1 MTFERTRRL
10 ASGVALTLS
19 ASLLL
24 SACAS
29 TAPAPTAATPDG
41 SAPAEFVRGEVLRLG
56 ILQEPLSWDPSQ
68 AHVGHLLQ
76 PYQAVYDTLILREPD
91 GTLSPMLATEWSYNE
106 DLTEL
111 TLELR
116 DDVTFS
122 DGEAFDADA
131 VKANVENFKAG
142 NGRQAAQLGDV
153 ESVTVV
159 DADTVVLELSQP
171 NPAMEYFLSQA
182 AGLMGSPASIGT
194 EGIATLP
201 VGSGP
206 YVMEAASSVPGS
218 QYVFSAREGYWN
230 ADLQKFNRLEM
241 KVLADVTARVNALV
255 SGQIDATL
263 VDARTSGQVEA
274 AGKTLSAN
282 QVDWT
287 GLLLLDRDGKLAP
300 ALADVRVRQA
310 INHALDRATMLEQ
323 IQLGAGTV
331 THQVFGPESG
341 AYVDALDERYPYD
354 PAKARKL
361 LSDAGYADGFELTI
375 PTFPGL
381 ESIVPLLT
389 QQFADVGITLIAES
403 VPPQNIQA
411 DIAGGKFPAAYFFL
425 FQGEPWVAINQMIST
440 EATYNAFDSTSPELQ
455 ALIDEVRLTGTQS
468 NDAAQK
474 INEYV
479 TENAWFA
486 PLYRLDQMY
495 FYDPK
500 TITSVP
506 QTQMAVPSIYNYSPV
521 QK

>member
-1 MTFERTRRL
+1 MT
-10 ASGVALTLS
+10 VAAGLFLT
-19 ASLLL
+19 
-24 SACAS
+24 ACAAAG
-29 TAPAPTAATPDG
+29 TDPAPAG
-41 SAPAEFVRGEVLRLG
+41 SDEPSGTVRGEVLRLG
-56 ILQEPLSWDPSQ
+56 VLQEPLSWDPSQ

-91 GTLSPMLATEWSYNE
+91 GTLSPMLATEWSYND

-122 DGEAFDADA
+122 DGEVFDAEA
-131 VKANVENFKAG
+131 VKANIENFQAG
-142 NGRQAAQLGDV
+142 NGRQAAQLADV
-153 ESVTVV
+153 SAVQVV

-171 NPAMEYFLSQA
+171 NPSLEYFLSQA

-194 EGIATLP
+194 EEIATLP

-206 YVMEAASSVPGS
+206 YVMDAAGSVAGS
-218 QYVFSAREGYWN
+218 QYVFTAREDYWN
-230 ADLQKFNRLEM
+230 PDLQKFNRVEM
-241 KVLADVTARVNALV
+241 KVLVDVTARVNALV

-263 VDARTSGQVEA
+263 VDARTAGQVEA

-287 GLLLLDRDGKLAP
+287 GLLLLDRDGTLAP
-300 ALADVRVRQA
+300 ALGDVRVRQA
-310 INHALDRATMLEQ
+310 INHALDRETMLEQ
-323 IQLGAGTV
+323 VQLGAGTV

-341 AYVDALDERYPYD
+341 AYVDALDERFPYD
-354 PAKARKL
+354 PEKARQL
-361 LSDAGYADGFELTI
+361 LKDAGYADGFELTI

-389 QQFADVGITLIAES
+389 QQFADVGITLVAES
-403 VPPQNIQA
+403 VPPQNIVA

-440 EATYNAFDSTSPELQ
+440 EATYNPFGTMTPELQ
-455 ALIDEVRLTGTQS
+455 SLIDEVRFTGATS
-468 NDAAQK
+468 TDAAK
-474 INEYV
+474 KVNEYV
-479 TENAWFA
+479 TEEAWFA

-495 FYDPK
+495 FFDPN

-506 QTQMAVPSIYNYSPV
+506 QIQQAVPSIYNYSPA

>member
-1 MTFERTRRL
+1 MMSGYTRRV
-10 ASGVALTLS
+10 AGVALILATGL
-19 ASLLL
+19 AL
-24 SACAS
+24 SACA
-29 TAPAPTAATPDG
+29 APAPSTTEEPGA
-41 SAPAEFVRGEVLRLG
+41 RGEVLRLG
-56 ILQEPLSWDPSQ
+56 VLAEPLSWDPSQ

-91 GTLSPMLATEWSYNE
+91 GTLSPMLATAWSYND

-122 DGEAFDADA
+122 DGEVFDAEA
-131 VKANVENFKAG
+131 VKANIENFQAG
-142 NGRQAAQLGDV
+142 NGRQASQLADV
-153 ESVTVV
+153 EAVEVV

-171 NPAMEYFLSQA
+171 NPALEYFLSQA
-182 AGLMGSPASIGT
+182 SGLMGSPAAIGT

-218 QYVFSAREGYWN
+218 QYVFTAREDYWN
-230 ADLQKFNRLEM
+230 PELLKFNRLEL
-241 KVLADVTARVNALV
+241 KVLVDVTARVNALV

-263 VDARTSGQVEA
+263 VDARTAGQVES

-287 GLLLLDRDGKLAP
+287 GLMLLDRDGTLNP

-310 INHALDRATMLEQ
+310 INYALDRETMLEQ

-331 THQVFGPESG
+331 TNQVFGPESG
-341 AYVDALDERYPYD
+341 AYVDALDESYPYD
-354 PAKARKL
+354 PEKARDL
-361 LSDAGYADGFELTI
+361 LEDAGYGDGFTLTI

-389 QQFADVGITLIAES
+389 QQFADVGITLVAES
-403 VPPQNIQA
+403 VPPQNIQG
-411 DIAGGKFPAAYFFL
+411 DIAAGKFAAAYFFL
-425 FQGEPWVAINQMIST
+425 FQGEPWVAINQIIST
-440 EATYNAFDSTSPELQ
+440 DATYNPFDTMTPELQ
-455 ALIDEVRLTGTQS
+455 ALIDEVRVSGSDSTE
-468 NDAAQK
+468 AAQQV
-474 INEYV
+474 NEYI
-479 TENAWFA
+479 TEEAWFA

-495 FYDPK
+495 FYDPA

-506 QTQMAVPSIYNYSPV
+506 QTQMAVPSIYNFSPV

>member
-1 MTFERTRRL
+1 MTFGFTPRR
-10 ASGVALTLS
+10 AAGVALTL
-19 ASLLL
+19 AAGLLL
-24 SACAS
+24 TACAS
-29 TAPAPTAATPDG
+29 TEPAPSGATDEPG
-41 SAPAEFVRGEVLRLG
+41 EFVRGEALRLG
-56 ILQEPLSWDPSQ
+56 VVAEPLSWDPSQ

-76 PYQAVYDTLILREPD
+76 PYQAVYDTLIMREPD

-122 DGEAFDADA
+122 DGEVFDAEA

-142 NGRQAAQLGDV
+142 NGRQASQLADV
-153 ESVTVV
+153 EAVEVV
-159 DADTVVLELSQP
+159 DADTVVLELSKP
-171 NPAMEYFLSQA
+171 NPALEYFLSQA
-182 AGLMGSPASIGT
+182 AGLMGSPAAIGT

-218 QYVFSAREGYWN
+218 QYVFTANENYWN
-230 ADLQKFNRLEM
+230 PELVKFNRLEL
-241 KVLADVTARVNALV
+241 KVLTDVTARVNAIV

-263 VDARTSGQVEA
+263 VDARTAGQVEA

-310 INHALDRATMLEQ
+310 INHALDRETMLEQ
-323 IQLGAGTV
+323 VQLGAGTV
-331 THQVFGPESG
+331 TNQVFGPESG
-341 AYVDALDERYPYD
+341 AYVDELDETYPYD
-354 PAKARKL
+354 PEKAREL
-361 LSDAGYADGFELTI
+361 LDEAGYGDGFELTI

-381 ESIVPLLT
+381 EAIVPLLT
-389 QQFADVGITLIAES
+389 QQFADVGITLVAES

-440 EATYNAFDSTSPELQ
+440 DATYNAFDSMTPELQ
-455 ALIDEVRLTGTQS
+455 ELIDQVRVTGAES
-468 NDAAQK
+468 DEAAKK

-479 TENAWFA
+479 TEEAWFA

-495 FYDPK
+495 FYDPN